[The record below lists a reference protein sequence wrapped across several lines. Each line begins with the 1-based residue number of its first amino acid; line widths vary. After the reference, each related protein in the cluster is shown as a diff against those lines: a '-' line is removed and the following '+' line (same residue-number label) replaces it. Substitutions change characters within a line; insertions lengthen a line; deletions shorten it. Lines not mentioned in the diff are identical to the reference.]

1 MVIISM
7 IRSLIKNTLNF
18 QLWIITDIEATT
30 SRASKDYLRYQT
42 NVLMY
47 FQKMSTTQKADQTN
61 RQLLMGKRMQSRT
74 SQIIKVSQSSLLR
87 GVIRTIRRKNRRLV
101 QKPIHMTILPIIH
114 GDKPRYNL
122 KVLRMNSLNQQAKT
136 SSLKMR
142 IKLDRRL

>member
-1 MVIISM
+1 M
-7 IRSLIKNTLNF
+7 IRCLIKNTLNF

-47 FQKMSTTQKADQTN
+47 FQKMSTIQKADQTN

-114 GDKPRYNL
+114 GDKLRYNL